1 MGNLLSAGETT
12 ITTTPIY
19 IQQPLATE
27 IITKQQKLI
36 KNIEETIMQNKNALV
51 LDAKPTTTPT
61 ATPTRP
67 TATSQTISRFENVN
81 PISDYY
87 TPPFYLANTN
97 APEVKD
103 YVDAYNK
110 SVALLDDPAQAN
122 QVKFDTY
129 IHLQN
134 KKVADLQSAINSFPT
149 QGNIQNPIK
158 AIKNLKTS
166 SSLNVEEYP
175 DPANNTTNQP
185 STYVGNGAS
194 NYPNYLIYG
203 NNGCLQYNKGTTTT
217 TNTKEPA
224 TWSFQPCNSNL
235 PQQRF
240 NMKKINTLDD
250 YNGKITDPA
259 NQNYKI
265 ADTNSVIM
273 GFYVVN
279 PETDSDQCLTL
290 NNDGLSVMPCNVDS
304 SQRFK
309 PFYHSITP

>member
-1 MGNLLSAGETT
+1 MGNLLSSGEST

-19 IQQPLATE
+19 IQQPLATAV
-27 IITKQQKLI
+27 ITKQEKLI
-36 KNIEETIMQNKNALV
+36 ENLKKTIIQNKNALV
-51 LDAKPTTTPT
+51 IDANPQSTNSTTTT
-61 ATPTRP
+61 
-67 TATSQTISRFENVN
+67 TSQSISRFENVN
-81 PISDYY
+81 PVSDYY

-97 APEVKD
+97 TPEVKD

-110 SVALLDDPAQAN
+110 SVALLDDPEQAN
-122 QVKFDTY
+122 QAKFDTY

-134 KKVADLQSAINSFPT
+134 KKIADLQSAINSFPT

-175 DPANNTTNQP
+175 DPTNTNTKQP
-185 STYVGNGAS
+185 STYIGNGAS
-194 NYPNYLIYG
+194 RYPNYLIYG
-203 NNGCLQYNKGTTTT
+203 NNGCLQYNKGTAR
-217 TNTKEPA
+217 NANEPS

-235 PQQRF
+235 AQQRF
-240 NMKKINTLDD
+240 NMSKVNTMED
-250 YNGKITDPA
+250 YNAKITDPA
-259 NQNYKI
+259 NKNYKI

-279 PETDSDQCLTL
+279 PETDNNQCLTL
-290 NNDGLSVMPCNVDS
+290 NNDGLSVMPCNIDA